1 MMYWAV
7 RDDGN
12 FEIIDG
18 QQRTISIA
26 QYVEGDFSFDGRYF
40 ENLQKNEKEKFLNYK
55 LTVYFCSGTDSER
68 LEWFEIIN
76 IAGVKLSDQE
86 LKNAVYSGSWVSD
99 AKRYFSK
106 RGCVAY
112 QIGSRYLSGKMIRQ
126 EYLETAIKWISDGD
140 IKEYMGKHQ
149 HDPNASALWKYF
161 ESVIN
166 WVEATFTKYR
176 KEMKGVSFGDL
187 YAEFKD
193 VEFDIDKLEKEISEL
208 MEDEDV
214 KNKKGIYSYVL
225 NRKEKYLNI
234 RAFTK
239 KQRREAYEKQ
249 KGICVKCQ
257 EYFDIDDMEADHIT
271 PWHEGG
277 KTIAKNCQMLCKDC
291 NRRKSGK

>member
-1 MMYWAV
+1 MRKY
-7 RDDGN
+7 R
-12 FEIIDG
+12 
-18 QQRTISIA
+18 
-26 QYVEGDFSFDGRYF
+26 YFDGRYF

>member
-1 MMYWAV
+1 
-7 RDDGN
+7 
-12 FEIIDG
+12 
-18 QQRTISIA
+18 
-26 QYVEGDFSFDGRYF
+26 
-40 ENLQKNEKEKFLNYK
+40 
-55 LTVYFCSGTDSER
+55 
-68 LEWFEIIN
+68 
-76 IAGVKLSDQE
+76 
-86 LKNAVYSGSWVSD
+86 
-99 AKRYFSK
+99 
-106 RGCVAY
+106 
-112 QIGSRYLSGKMIRQ
+112 MIRQ